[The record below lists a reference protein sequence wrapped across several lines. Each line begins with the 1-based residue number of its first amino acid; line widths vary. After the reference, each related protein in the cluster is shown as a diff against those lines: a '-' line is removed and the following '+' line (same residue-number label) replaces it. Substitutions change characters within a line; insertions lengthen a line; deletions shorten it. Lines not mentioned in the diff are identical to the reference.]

1 MLWLVVGLILW
12 IAVHLSPSLLP
23 SIRAG
28 LVGSIGEKPYKG
40 VFAIA
45 VVGAHAVIVYG
56 WQLAVTD
63 NHYQLATKVSI
74 VVAGILILLASVL
87 IVVGSVALF
96 WEPVRVVPVARRA
109 TPARRSRT
117 GTDTSRQRSRAA
129 MTSVEIGIY
138 SILAILVLI
147 YSGMYVPVVL
157 GLVSFVGVWAI
168 KGRLSIA
175 VKLLTLAA
183 SDSIASYLFGVIPLF
198 VLMGLL
204 VGAADMGTD
213 AFAVANQA
221 FRRVRAGLGI
231 ATAAANAIFA
241 AITGISIA
249 SAAIFTRVAVPEM
262 LRYGYR
268 PRFAVGVVAGSSILG
283 MLIAPSLLLILY
295 AVLTEQSV
303 GDMFLAGV
311 IPGILLSLAFCAA
324 ILGFAWLA
332 PSMIGGEVPQD
343 GDSRSLMSRRQMI
356 GKLAP
361 ILVLVVMVIGGIY
374 GGVFTPTEAGAAGAL
389 GALVIAIAKRKLDL
403 RTFWGVLIETG
414 HITASICFLVIAA
427 SMYSRML
434 GLSGIAMELGDFVQ
448 HGNLGL
454 YGLLAVYVV
463 LLLVL
468 GTVLD
473 STSIILILVPLFLP
487 MLAPFGVDLVWFG
500 IITVIGVE
508 IGLLTPPLGIAA
520 YVIKSTLDSDEIS
533 LFDIFAGAFPFA
545 VIMLL
550 MVILIIAVPD
560 IVLAL
565 L

>member
-1 MLWLVVGLILW
+1 M
-12 IAVHLSPSLLP
+12 S
-23 SIRAG
+23 SI
-28 LVGSIGEKPYKG
+28 
-40 VFAIA
+40 
-45 VVGAHAVIVYG
+45 
-56 WQLAVTD
+56 D
-63 NHYQLATKVSI
+63 
-74 VVAGILILLASVL
+74 
-87 IVVGSVALF
+87 
-96 WEPVRVVPVARRA
+96 
-109 TPARRSRT
+109 
-117 GTDTSRQRSRAA
+117 
-129 MTSVEIGIY
+129 IGII

-147 YSGMYVPVVL
+147 YGGMYVPVVL
-157 GLVSFVGVWAI
+157 GLVSFLGVWAI
-168 KGRLSIA
+168 RGKIEIA
-175 VKLLTLAA
+175 IKLLAIAA

-231 ATAAANAIFA
+231 ATVAANAIFA

-262 LRYGYR
+262 LRFGYR

-283 MLIAPSLLLILY
+283 MLIPPSLLLILY

-311 IPGILLSLAFCAA
+311 IPGILLSLAFCAG
-324 ILGFAWLA
+324 ILGCAWLA
-332 PSMIGGEVPQD
+332 PSLIGGQMSEDMITEP
-343 GDSRSLMSRRQMI
+343 LMSGRQMI
-356 GKLAP
+356 AKLAP
-361 ILVLVVMVIGGIY
+361 ILALVAMVIGGIY

-389 GALVIAIAKRKLDL
+389 GALVIAVAKRKLDL
-403 RTFWGVLIETG
+403 RAFWRVLIETG

-448 HGNLGL
+448 HGDFGL
-454 YGLLAVYVV
+454 YGLLAIYVA

-520 YVIKSTLDSDEIS
+520 YVIKSTLESDEIS
-533 LFDIFAGAFPFA
+533 LIDIFAGAFPFA
-545 VIMLL
+545 VIMLA
-550 MVILIIAVPD
+550 MVILIIAVPE
-560 IVLAL
+560 IALAL